1 MADLST
7 KYMGLTLKNPLI
19 VGASA
24 LTANMA
30 SIRQIGKA
38 GAGALVTKSLFEE
51 EIQLEHFKFDED
63 LEKGNY
69 RYSEMITLRPNLKFA
84 GPDEHIMWVR
94 KAREAVN
101 IPVIA
106 SLNAVNKKTW
116 LQYARQLEASGADAL
131 ECNLFASPK
140 EIQKKGAD
148 IEKEQIALVRELK
161 KTVSIPV
168 GVKLS
173 FFYSNIGNVVR
184 QMDQAG
190 ADGFVLFNRLFE
202 PDIDINAEKHLN
214 PFNFSHGTD
223 YRLPLRHTGLLE
235 GMIKADICCSSGI
248 FTGED
253 VVKMIL
259 AGAAAVQT
267 VTAMYERG
275 YGHIQKMLNE
285 MQAWMDRKG
294 YRTLADF
301 RGKLSKRRSS
311 SPWAYN
317 HAQYAKL
324 LMNSDIIIN
333 NFSAI

>member
-1 MADLST
+1 MTDLSI
-7 KYMGLTLKNPLI
+7 KYMGISLKNPII

-30 SIRQIGKA
+30 SIMEIEKA

-69 RYSEMITLRPNLKFA
+69 RYAEMITVRPNLKFA
-84 GPDEHIMWVR
+84 GPAEHLMWVR
-94 KAREAVN
+94 RAKEAVH

-106 SLNAVNKKTW
+106 SLNAVNRKTW
-116 LQYARQLEASGADAL
+116 FEYAKQLEAAGVDAL
-131 ECNLFASPK
+131 ECNLFASPG
-140 EIQKKGAD
+140 EIQKNGAD
-148 IEKEQIALVRELK
+148 IEKEQIDLVHELK
-161 KTVSIPV
+161 QTVSIPV

-202 PDIDINAEKHLN
+202 PDIDINAEKLLH
-214 PFNFSHGTD
+214 PFNFSHDTD
-223 YRLPLRHTGLLE
+223 YRLPLRYTGLLE
-235 GMIKADICCSSGI
+235 GTVKADICCSSGI
-248 FTGED
+248 FKGED
-253 VVKMIL
+253 VIKMIL

-267 VTAMYERG
+267 VRAVFAMG
-275 YGHIQKMLNE
+275 YGHIEKMLADI
-285 MQAWMDRKG
+285 QTWMERKG
-294 YRTLADF
+294 YKNISDF
-301 RGKLSKRRSS
+301 RGKLSKRHSS
-311 SPWAYN
+311 APWAYT

-333 NFSAI
+333 NFSIV